1 MVGVGVGSQPASAG
15 RKPDAPTV
23 GTATAGNAE
32 ATVTFTAPSYT
43 GKPNSSLTY
52 TATSSPGS
60 ITGTNSVSPITVT
73 GLSNG
78 TAYTFT
84 VKLNNTVMDSDSSAQ
99 SNSVTPVLPGPFFP
113 PTFGP
118 FFPPFFPPYFVPPYF
133 VPPTFVPPYFV
144 PPTFVQPPYFV
155 PPYFTD
161 TRL

>member
-15 RKPDAPTV
+15 RKPDAPII
-23 GTATAGNAE
+23 GTATAGANQ

-52 TATSSPGS
+52 TAVSSPGS

-73 GLSNG
+73 GLTNG

-84 VKLNNTVMDSDSSAQ
+84 VKLNNTVIDSDFSAA
-99 SNSVTPVLPGPFFP
+99 SNSVTPVAA
-113 PTFGP
+113 GP
-118 FFPPFFPPYFVPPYF
+118 FFPPFFPPYFVPPF
-133 VPPTFVPPYFV
+133 FSTPPFFPSPPFFPT
-144 PPTFVQPPYFV
+144 PPFFPAPPYFV

-161 TRL
+161 PRN